1 MDVQELDGEA
11 RALFVRGLSA
21 SSRSTYGAGKRRY
34 LSFCARANL
43 DLLPASE
50 STLCRFVAYLASE
63 GLKAQLIL
71 GYLASPVD
79 FAPRP
84 RGECP
89 RLAYVLKGVSRSQA
103 AAPKPR
109 RLPITPQILRLLKDA
124 WERGTVDAYSARL
137 FWAISLTAFFGY
149 FRIGELTQ
157 TGQSTR
163 PAVEVSDVSFEG
175 NPVRARVHLRFSKT
189 DPNGA
194 GADIILGSTDDPLC
208 PVTALWNCLLVR
220 PAGPGALFASAG
232 GSPVSRASF
241 VAAVRATLLAAGMSS
256 NGYTKHSFSIGA
268 ATSAARAGLATHLIK
283 AMGRWP
289 SWSTYVSLRRHWR
302 GLLLGSFILLSQTL
316 VVRQPSRG
324 VSCN

>member
-21 SSRSTYGAGKRRY
+21 SSWSTYGAGKRRY

-43 DLLPASE
+43 DPLPASE

-63 GLKAQLIL
+63 GLKAQSIS
-71 GYLASPVD
+71 GYLAAVRHLSIEAG
-79 FAPRP
+79 FAPQP

-109 RLPITPQILRLLKDA
+109 RLPVTPQILRLLKDA

-137 FWAISLTAFFGY
+137 ISLTAFFGC
-149 FRIGELTQ
+149 FRIGELTH

-208 PVTALWNCLLVR
+208 PVTALRNYLLVR
-220 PAGPGALFASAG
+220 PAGPGALFVSPG
-232 GSPVSRASF
+232 GSPVSRTSF
-241 VAAVRATLLAAGMSS
+241 VAAVRAALLAAGVSS
-256 NGYTKHSFSIGA
+256 SGYTGHSFRIGA

-283 AMGRWP
+283 AMGRWSSDAFMVYLRLLP
-289 SWSTYVSLRRHWR
+289 ETLAGIAPRLVHSSLSDPR
-302 GLLLGSFILLSQTL
+302 GSSA
-316 VVRQPSRG
+316 
-324 VSCN
+324 